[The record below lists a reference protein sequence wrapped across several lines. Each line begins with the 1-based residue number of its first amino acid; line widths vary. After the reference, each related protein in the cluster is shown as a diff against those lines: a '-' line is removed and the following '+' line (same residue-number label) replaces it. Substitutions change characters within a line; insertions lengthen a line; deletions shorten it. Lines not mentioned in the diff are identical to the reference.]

1 MYEGRTFQDY
11 EIGERFESEGRTV
24 TEADIRMFVG
34 ATGSTHPA
42 HVDHEYCADHPLVDG
57 VVAHG
62 TLTLAVTDG
71 FLADEVTAPAALA
84 LNYGHE
90 NVRYVEPVYPG
101 DTLTAEMEIV
111 ETDRRSDEW
120 GSLTLDVELTNQDDD
135 AVLTE
140 TQTVVVATSEN
151 ESVRD

>member
-111 ETDRRSDEW
+111 ETDQRSEEW

>member
-71 FLADEVTAPAALA
+71 FLSDEVTTPAALA

-101 DTLTAEMEIV
+101 DTLSAAMEII
-111 ETDRRSDEW
+111 ETDQRSEEW
-120 GSLTLDVELTNQDDD
+120 GSLTLDVELANQDDD

-140 TQTVVVATSEN
+140 TQTVIVATSEN